1 MCPREEFAMSSA
13 EEDRLVFPLLDGLAA
28 EDAAAVWPLLHR
40 RTVQAGTTVFHRG
53 DAADAVYLVVSGQF
67 RVSVTSAGGQELSF
81 RIIGPG
87 GMVGEIGVLEG
98 TPRSAD
104 LTALQSG
111 ELLTLGRGALH
122 SLLQTRTAI
131 AGQIIRFLCRR
142 LRETSEQLEALAL
155 ARIEVRLAR
164 LLLREADG
172 GSTLTLG
179 VSQSEIAALLGASR
193 PKVNGAFA
201 ELERQ
206 GAIRRDG
213 RTLHCDLGMLS
224 EIAELPDLG

>member
-1 MCPREEFAMSSA
+1 MSSA
-13 EEDRLVFPLLDGLAA
+13 AEGRPVFPLLDGLTA

-40 RTVQAGTTVFHRG
+40 RSVQAGSTVFHRG

-67 RVSVTSAGGQELSF
+67 RVSVTSAGGHELSF

-87 GMVGEIGVLEG
+87 GMVGEIGVLDG

-104 LTALQSG
+104 LTALRSG
-111 ELLTLGRGALH
+111 ELLALSRAALH
-122 SLLQTRTAI
+122 ALLQTRPSI

-142 LRETSEQLEALAL
+142 LRDTSEQLEALAL

-164 LLLREADG
+164 LLLREANG
-172 GSTLTLG
+172 GAALTLD

-201 ELERQ
+201 ELEQQ
-206 GAIRRDG
+206 GAIRREG
-213 RTLHCDLGMLS
+213 RVLHCDLRVLS